1 MKASSGGEEDS
12 SDDSDDFD
20 EVPEKEGYEPHIPEH
35 LRAEYGEFSTH
46 TLTHRHAPQNLKT
59 SSINS
64 EVKLQRRPSAALILE
79 DSHTHST
86 NKHKHVSVCLCES
99 FLLCLPVVLEK

>member
-1 MKASSGGEEDS
+1 MKASSGREEDS

-46 TLTHRHAPQNLKT
+46 TLTHAPQNLKT

-79 DSHTHST
+79 DSRTHST
-86 NKHKHVSVCLCES
+86 NKHTRVCVSLCES
-99 FLLCLPVVLEK
+99 FLFCLPMVLEK

>member
-46 TLTHRHAPQNLKT
+46 TLTDTDTHLK
-59 SSINS
+59 
-64 EVKLQRRPSAALILE
+64 ILRQ
-79 DSHTHST
+79 
-86 NKHKHVSVCLCES
+86 
-99 FLLCLPVVLEK
+99 VV